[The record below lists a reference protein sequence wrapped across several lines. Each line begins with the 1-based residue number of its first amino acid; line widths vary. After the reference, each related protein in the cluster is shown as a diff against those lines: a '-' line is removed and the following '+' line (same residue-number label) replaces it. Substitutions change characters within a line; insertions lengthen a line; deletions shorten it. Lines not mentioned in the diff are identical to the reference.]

1 MSDKEM
7 DSDHTM
13 ALDRENFQN
22 LFDAL
27 NQKGYRTCAPTLK
40 DNAVVYDEISSVD
53 ELPIGWSDDQDAGRY
68 RLVKTKRKA
77 LFDYVVGF
85 DSWKKFLYPPS
96 VKILEARRNGQ
107 QFEINHE
114 DREVRNQ
121 AFIGVR
127 PCELHAIAIL
137 DKVLIEGPYSDP
149 VYARSRQNLFIVA
162 VNCTRPGGT
171 CFCASMGTGPKADSG
186 FDLALTEIIGKD
198 SHYFVMEV
206 GSEAGADLIKDIPC
220 RPAGEDEIELAGKSL
235 EKAEKSMGRSMAGGD
250 IKGILQDNFDHPHW
264 EEVARRCLTCGCC
277 TMVCPTCFCSTVK
290 DVTDLGG
297 RTAQRW
303 RKMDSCFSIE
313 FSYIYGGSVRSSPKS
328 RYRQWMTH
336 KLASWIDQFGTS
348 GCVGCGR
355 CITWCPVGIDITK
368 EAKAIMENK

>member
-1 MSDKEM
+1 LV
-7 DSDHTM
+7 
-13 ALDRENFQN
+13 LDRENFQN

-27 NQKGYRTCAPTLK
+27 NQKGYRTCAPTLR
-40 DNAVVYDEISSVD
+40 DNAVVYDEISSVE
-53 ELPIGWSDDQDAGRY
+53 ELPIGYSDDQDAGHY
-68 RLVKTKRKA
+68 RLVKSKRKA

-186 FDLALTEIIGKD
+186 FDLAMTEIIGKD
-198 SHYFVMEV
+198 SHYFVVEV
-206 GSEAGADLIKDIPC
+206 GSEAGADLIKGIPC
-220 RPAGEDEIELAGKSL
+220 RPAGDDEIKLAGKSL
-235 EKAEKSMGRSMAGGD
+235 EKAEKSMGRSMAAGD

-277 TMVCPTCFCSTVK
+277 TMVCPTCFCSTIK
-290 DVTDLGG
+290 DVTDLSG
-297 RTAQRW
+297 RTGQRW
-303 RKMDSCFSIE
+303 RKMDSCFSVE
-313 FSYIYGGSVRSSPKS
+313 FSYIYGGSVRSTPKS

-336 KLASWIDQFGTS
+336 KLANWIDQFGTS

-355 CITWCPVGIDITK
+355 CITWCPVGIDITEEVK
-368 EAKAIMENK
+368 VIMESKQGKNIHT